1 MDLLDRD
8 KLENKVYGTPT
19 SNLNSRGAKYY
30 SKDFRHRI
38 NEKEDRERQAS
49 IMTCETHRWHLS
61 PLMPLVVQKHL
72 PLLGLHMLAW
82 PLHLQAEK
90 INK

>member
-30 SKDFRHRI
+30 SKDFRHRMS
-38 NEKEDRERQAS
+38 EKEDRETGEHHDMWNSQVAS
-49 IMTCETHRWHLS
+49 VS
-61 PLMPLVVQKHL
+61 FDA
-72 PLLGLHMLAW
+72 LGGTEALAIVRVAHACVAITLAGW
-82 PLHLQAEK
+82 K
-90 INK
+90 NK